1 MLRGPVLVAFDG
13 TPASRRALHESALV
27 LAPRPAVVVVV
38 WEAGRAFDLADIPSR
53 AIEPGLA
60 PIDLRTAVELDQA
73 LYEQARR
80 LAEQGV
86 ALARKDGLDA
96 TGRVVADDRTVP
108 DTLVEVASEL
118 DAQTLVLGAH
128 GHGALSE
135 LLLGSTSRAVLR
147 KAPCPVMIVRDKDH
161 RGHGDRTRS
170 G

>member
-1 MLRGPVLVAFDG
+1 MLRGPVLIAFDG
-13 TPASRRALHESALV
+13 TPASRRALHDAAVV

-53 AIEPGLA
+53 ALEPGLA
-60 PIDLRTAVELDQA
+60 PIDMRTAVELDQA
-73 LYEQARR
+73 MYRQARR
-80 LAEQGV
+80 LAKQGA
-86 ALARKDGLDA
+86 ALARKNGLDA

-128 GHGALSE
+128 GHGTLSE
-135 LLLGSTSRAVLR
+135 LLLGSTSRAVLE
-147 KAPCPVMIVRDKDH
+147 KAPCPVMVVRDGDH
-161 RGHGDRTRS
+161 RGRGGR